1 MIDMR
6 SDTTTVPS
14 RPMLE
19 AMFASP
25 VGDDAFAKTRLPIV
39 NIQVPW
45 PAVVAGRRLRRDRG
59 GLEVLPAGSACR
71 VAYGGSALMEC
82 RCARYA

>member
-25 VGDDAFAKTRLPIV
+25 VGDDAFGEDPTTNRLEEYAA
-39 NIQVPW
+39 NLF
-45 PAVVAGRRLRRDRG
+45 GK
-59 GLEVLPAGSACR
+59 ESAIFNPS
-71 VAYGGSALMEC
+71 GT
-82 RCARYA
+82 